1 MANDQSQRTRSAR
14 RIRIG
19 SMDVGDSLPNGRTF
33 IIAEA
38 GVNHDGDETTALHM
52 VDAAAESGVDAV
64 KFQMFRAEALTTE
77 GVSTATYQAKETDET
92 SQRSMLARLE
102 LPTES
107 FERIVARCAEQN
119 ILFLATPFS
128 PNDVDRLIALGTSA
142 IKIAST
148 DIVDVALLE
157 RACRASIP
165 MIVSTG
171 AATSEEIA
179 AAVAHI
185 NAWGAGDRL
194 ILLHCVSSYPT
205 AIGDANLRC
214 IHALRDRFNVP
225 VGFSDHT
232 TLTCTG
238 ALAVCAGACVLEKHF
253 TLNRSAAGPDHA
265 MSLEPDSLREYVETV
280 RQAES
285 AMGEGDIGVQQTE
298 QEVRTLGRKSV
309 VAARDIAA
317 GEVVSVELLS
327 FKRAGEGLPPTELDT
342 LVGKRALH
350 TIKVDTPLT
359 CEMVK

>member
-1 MANDQSQRTRSAR
+1 MN
-14 RIRIG
+14 
-19 SMDVGDSLPNGRTF
+19 VGDSLPNGRTLV
-33 IIAEA
+33 IAEA
-38 GVNHDGDETTALHM
+38 GVNHNGDEATALHM

-64 KFQMFRAEALTTE
+64 KFQLFRAEALTTND
-77 GVSTATYQAKETDET
+77 VATAAYQAKETDEA

-107 FERIVARCAEQN
+107 FERIVARCAARN
-119 ILFLATPFS
+119 IMFMATPFS
-128 PNDVDRLIALGTSA
+128 AAEVDRLIALGTAA

-157 RACRASIP
+157 RAARASVP

-179 AAVAHI
+179 AAVERI

-205 AIGDANLRC
+205 TIGDANLRC

-232 TLTCTG
+232 TSTRTG
-238 ALAVCAGACVLEKHF
+238 AMAVCAGACVAEKHF
-253 TLNRSAAGPDHA
+253 TLDRSATGPDHA
-265 MSLEPDSLREYVETV
+265 MSLEPESLREYVEMV
-280 RQAES
+280 REAES
-285 AMGEGDIGVQQTE
+285 ALGEGDIGVLPTE
-298 QEVRTLGRKSV
+298 REVRTLGRKSV

-317 GEVVSVELLS
+317 GEVVSAELLS
-327 FKRAGEGLPPTELDT
+327 FKRAGEGLLPTELDS
-342 LVGKRALH
+342 LVGKRALQ
-350 TIKVDTPLT
+350 TIKADTPLT
-359 CEMVK
+359 HEMVK